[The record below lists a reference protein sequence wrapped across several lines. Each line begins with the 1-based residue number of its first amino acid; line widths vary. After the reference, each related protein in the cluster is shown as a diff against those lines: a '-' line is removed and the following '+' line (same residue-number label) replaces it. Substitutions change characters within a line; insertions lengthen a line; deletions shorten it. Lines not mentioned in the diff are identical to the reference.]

1 MSQETTLRSSLIRLA
16 HENPSFRA
24 DLLPLLKEAAS
35 PAAGYYVRKYPGGN
49 RYIWVEDVAQ
59 GYVAGTGTYTQ
70 MDPDEDGKGPKAADL
85 DMEEKD
91 LKAWKK
97 VPENKVPENWK
108 KWFAKN
114 RRTAKTA
121 DLSLAINQIRLS
133 YEGLMGTM
141 EELGAYIE
149 MEDARAIPTAREAAR
164 ALAELSDDLR
174 RGGVVYRRAGTEG

>member
-1 MSQETTLRSSLIRLA
+1 MSNSLRASLIRLA

-24 DLLPLLKEAAS
+24 HLLPLLKEAA
-35 PAAGYYVRKYPGGN
+35 P
-49 RYIWVEDVAQ
+49 
-59 GYVAGTGTYTQ
+59 
-70 MDPDEDGKGPKAADL
+70 
-85 DMEEKD
+85 
-91 LKAWKK
+91 
-97 VPENKVPENWK
+97 
-108 KWFAKN
+108 
-114 RRTAKTA
+114 KTA

-141 EELGAYIE
+141 QELGAYIE